1 LTPNWPH
8 TKIQVTHN
16 QKHTL
21 YIRNIPV
28 SLIIEVV
35 SIAFVSVLLEIQEK
49 KIKNKTEV
57 P

>member
-1 LTPNWPH
+1 MTPNWPH

-21 YIRNIPV
+21 YNINIPV